1 MAKLTLTQLE
11 RHLFAAADIVRGA
24 MDASEYKDYIVGL
37 LFLKGANDE
46 FDAAREAIAEY
57 AAAELGLTGG
67 ALADLLEDESAYR
80 ERGVLFVPRI
90 ARWAE
95 ISSATHDIAEDWLHP
110 ALQALEGQDPTLQGL
125 FSHLDFGRIGGFGG
139 SSAARADQ
147 RLKLLIGH
155 FDRVRLS
162 TRDVESPDVMG
173 AAYEYLIKA
182 FADSGGRAGGEFY
195 TPRPVVRMMVDLL
208 APEPGMRIYDPCV
221 GSGGMLIAAKEYVEE
236 HGGDA
241 SDMFFAGQD
250 ANSGSCA
257 TATVNLVLHGARRF
271 DLRTGDTLAAP
282 AHVPTSDADR
292 FDGVLSNPPFAT
304 DYTLSDLAYP
314 GERAAYG
321 ATGER
326 GKADLMFVQHML
338 WETRREGRGGMVVT
352 VVPHGVLFRGG
363 GDRAV
368 RTKLLDDDTIEAVIG
383 LAPNLFHGTGMSA
396 CVLVLRPPG
405 KKDPVRAGKVLF
417 INADREFRAERTQN
431 VLLAEQSEKITSVCH
446 AFAEVPGL
454 SRLVSRAEL
463 RANDDNLNVRRY
475 VDSTPPPEPQ
485 DVRAHLVGGVP
496 RAEIEA
502 KRYLL
507 DAYGIALTDLFEER
521 LPADPEYVDF
531 LPKAQRP
538 DTDWFAE
545 LAAPREERLGAAFGE
560 WWEVEAGHLEAL
572 AAVAERPEGPLSAR
586 RRAALWAA
594 RESLVE
600 SFVTHLDGVGLLDWS
615 ALTGAVTDWWREARY
630 DLLALAERGFA
641 GVLDGWMAE
650 VGTQLAPGAD
660 PRTGALRRPTAE
672 ERRAAYQHRLVA
684 AVAPAF
690 LAELAAADA
699 LKAELDERWKELSAR
714 LDEDH
719 REEDESGGASPAQET
734 DGVRQEE
741 RAALAQLRRER
752 ARASAAVRR
761 LEDGALER
769 LTGARAAL
777 AVGGGERRTVL
788 DILAQG
794 LRRRLEDL
802 QRSRRQELVRA
813 YENWWEKYGLSFRE
827 IEQQLQETTG
837 TGPAPTYPWSRRSAW
852 EVMADGAHLLA
863 DRTVIADVVHDL
875 IEAEKD
881 VEGEL
886 AKLDVEELLA
896 LLAAADSDEPGR
908 ARLVPL
914 REVAELVRPAIAT
927 SVGDR
932 PGIPVLRPADL
943 TERVLAPRVLAPRV
957 RQNSDTGLS
966 PRGPRLPKALL
977 PGDVLFAPA
986 DATGRSFRAAEWR
999 GGAGEATCSPAVL
1012 CIRPETGRLSAD
1024 YLVAWLM
1031 LPETQETVYTV
1042 ARSDDDLRLVS
1053 PARLLDVEIP
1063 VPAPAARK
1071 EFTGR
1076 VAMLSRERGVR
1087 HAQLAKLRLVKSILM
1102 RNLTATA
1109 RG

>member
-46 FDAAREAIAEY
+46 FDAAREVIEEH

-95 ISSATHDIAEDWLHP
+95 ISTATHDIAEGRLHP
-110 ALQALEGQDPTLQGL
+110 ALRALEQQNPTLQGL

-139 SSAARADQ
+139 SSTARADQ

-221 GSGGMLIAAKEYVEE
+221 GSGGMLVSAKEYVEE

-241 SDMFFAGQD
+241 SAMFFAGQD
-250 ANSGSCA
+250 ANNGSWA
-257 TATVNLVLHGARRF
+257 TATVNLVLHGVRRF
-271 DLRTGDTLAAP
+271 DLRTGDTLTAP
-282 AHVPTSDADR
+282 AHVPTSDVDR
-292 FDGVLSNPPFAT
+292 FDGVLSNPPFSM

-314 GERAAYG
+314 EQRAAYG
-321 ATGER
+321 VTGER

-338 WETRREGRGGMVVT
+338 WETRRQGRGGTVVT
-352 VVPHGVLFRGG
+352 VMPLGVLYRGG
-363 GDRAV
+363 GERTV

-383 LAPNLFHGTGMSA
+383 LAPNLFHGTGMPA

-405 KKDPVRAGKVLF
+405 KKDPARAGKVLF
-417 INADREFRAERTQN
+417 INADREFRAERAQN
-431 VLLAEQSEKITSVCH
+431 VLLAEQSEKITSVFH
-446 AFAEVPGL
+446 EFVEVPGF
-454 SRLVSRAEL
+454 SRLVDREEL

-502 KRYLL
+502 KRELL
-507 DAYGIALTDLFEER
+507 GAYGIALTDLFEER

-531 LPKAQRP
+531 LPKGRRP
-538 DTDWFAE
+538 DTEWFAD
-545 LAAPREERLGAAFGE
+545 LARPREELLGVAFSE
-560 WWEVEAGHLEAL
+560 WWETEAGHLVAL
-572 AAVAERPEGPLSAR
+572 ATSAERSAGPLSAR

-600 SFVTHLDGVGLLDWS
+600 SFVTRLGEVGLVDRS
-615 ALTGAVTDWWREARY
+615 ALTGAVIDWWREARY

-641 GVLDGWMAE
+641 GVLDGWMAD
-650 VGTQLAPGAD
+650 VVTQLAPEAD
-660 PRTGALRRPTAE
+660 PRTGALRRPTAG

-684 AVAPAF
+684 AVAPEF

-699 LKAELDERWKELSAR
+699 RRAELDERWHELRAR
-714 LDEDH
+714 PDEGD
-719 REEDESGGASPAQET
+719 REDDGSGGESPAQEAAAA
-734 DGVRQEE
+734 GEE
-741 RAALAQLRRER
+741 QRAELAQVKRER
-752 ARASAAVRR
+752 AHAITVVRR
-761 LEDGALER
+761 LEDGAQER
-769 LTGARAAL
+769 LTSARAAL
-777 AVGGGERRTVL
+777 AADHQERRAVL
-788 DILAQG
+788 DILRQG
-794 LRRRLEDL
+794 LRRRLDDL
-802 QRSRRQELVRA
+802 LRGRRQELVRA

-827 IEQQLQETTG
+827 IEQQLKETTG
-837 TGPAPTYPWSRRSAW
+837 TGPAPTYPWSRRCAW
-852 EVMADGAHLLA
+852 EVMADGTHLLA
-863 DRTVIADVVHDL
+863 DRTVVADVVHSL

-896 LLAAADSDEPGR
+896 LLAAVDSHEVGR
-908 ARLVPL
+908 ARRLPL
-914 REVAELVRPAIAT
+914 REVAELVRPVIAP
-927 SVGDR
+927 SAGDSL
-932 PGIPVLRPADL
+932 GIPVLRPADL
-943 TERVLAPRVLAPRV
+943 TERVLAPPA
-957 RQNSDTGLS
+957 RQTAETGLS
-966 PRGPRLPKALL
+966 PRQPRLPATLRS
-977 PGDVLFAPA
+977 GDVLFAPA
-986 DATGRSFRAAEWR
+986 DATGRTFRAAVWR
-999 GGAGEATCSPAVL
+999 GGAGQATYSPGVL
-1012 CIRPETGRLSAD
+1012 CIRPDVGRLSAD

-1031 LPETQETVYTV
+1031 LPEAQESVYTV
-1042 ARSDDDLRLVS
+1042 ARSDGDLRLVS
-1053 PARLLDVEIP
+1053 PARLLDVEVPVP
-1063 VPAPAARK
+1063 VPAAQK
-1071 EFTGR
+1071 EFTER
-1076 VAMLSRERGVR
+1076 VAMLAREGGVR
-1087 HAQLAKLRLVKSILM
+1087 HAQLAKLRLVKGILV

>member
-11 RHLFAAADIVRGA
+11 RHLSAAADIVRGA
-24 MDASEYKDYIVGL
+24 MDSSEFKDYIVGL

-46 FDAAREAIAEY
+46 FDAAREVIEEH

-80 ERGVLFVPRI
+80 ERGALFVPRI

-95 ISSATHDIAEDWLHP
+95 ISSATHDIAEGRLHP
-110 ALQALEGQDPTLQGL
+110 ALRALEGQNPTLQGL

-162 TRDVESPDVMG
+162 TRDVESSDAMG
-173 AAYEYLIKA
+173 AAYEYLIKV
-182 FADSGGRAGGEFY
+182 FADSGGQAGGEFY

-221 GSGGMLIAAKEYVEE
+221 GSGGVLVASKEYVEE

-241 SDMFFAGQD
+241 SGMFFAGQD
-250 ANSGSCA
+250 ANSGSWA

-271 DLRTGDTLAAP
+271 DLRTGDTLTEP
-282 AHVPTSDADR
+282 AHIPTSDVDR
-292 FDGVLSNPPFAT
+292 FDGVLSNPPFSM

-314 GERAAYG
+314 EQRAAYG

-363 GDRAV
+363 GERAV
-368 RTKLLDDDTIEAVIG
+368 RTKLLDDDTVEAVIG
-383 LAPNLFHGTGMSA
+383 LAPNLFHGTGMPA

-405 KKDPVRAGKVLF
+405 KKDPARAGKVLF
-417 INADREFRAERTQN
+417 INADREFRAERAQN
-431 VLLAEQSEKITSVCH
+431 VLLAEQSEKITSVFH
-446 AFAEVPGL
+446 EFAEVPGF
-454 SRLVSRAEL
+454 SRLVGREEL
-463 RANDDNLNVRRY
+463 RENDDNLTVRRY

-485 DVRAHLVGGVP
+485 DARAHLVGGVP

-502 KRYLL
+502 KQDLL
-507 DAYGIALTDLFEER
+507 GAYGIALTDLFEER

-531 LPKAQRP
+531 LPKGQRP

-545 LAAPREERLGAAFGE
+545 LARPREERLGAALSE
-560 WWEVEAGHLEAL
+560 WWEVEAGHLETL
-572 AAVAERPEGPLSAR
+572 AKVAEQPTGPLTTR

-600 SFVTHLDGVGLLDWS
+600 SFVTHLGEVGLVDRS

-641 GVLDGWMAE
+641 GVLDGWMADVE
-650 VGTQLAPGAD
+650 TQLAPEPD
-660 PRTGALRRPTAE
+660 PRTGALRRPTAGQ
-672 ERRAAYQHRLVA
+672 RRAAYQHRLVA
-684 AVAPAF
+684 AVVPDF

-699 LKAELDERWKELSAR
+699 RKAELDERLTELGTR
-714 LDEDH
+714 PDEDD
-719 REEDESGGASPAQET
+719 RENGGSSDSSSAQET
-734 DGVRQEE
+734 AAVAGEQ
-741 RAALAQLRRER
+741 RAVLAQLRRER
-752 ARASAAVRR
+752 ARASAEVRR
-761 LEDGALER
+761 LEDGAQER
-769 LTGARAAL
+769 LTRARAAL
-777 AVGGGERRTVL
+777 AAGRGERRTVL
-788 DILAQG
+788 DILCQG
-794 LRRRLEDL
+794 LRRRLDDL
-802 QRSRRQELVRA
+802 LRSRRQELVRS

-827 IEQQLQETTG
+827 IEQQLKETTG

-863 DRTVIADVVHDL
+863 DRTLVADVVHDL

-896 LLAAADSDEPGR
+896 LLAAADSGEVGR
-908 ARLVPL
+908 ARLMPL
-914 REVAELVRPAIAT
+914 REVAELVRPIIAT
-927 SVGDR
+927 SGGDR
-932 PGIPVLRPADL
+932 LGIPVLRPADL
-943 TERVLAPRVLAPRV
+943 VERVLAPAV
-957 RQNSDTGLS
+957 RQTAETGQL
-966 PRGPRLPKALL
+966 PRQPRLPVTLR

-986 DATGRSFRAAEWR
+986 DATGRTFRAAEWR
-999 GGAGEATCSPAVL
+999 GEAGQATYSPGVL
-1012 CIRPETGRLSAD
+1012 CIRPDVGRLSAD

-1031 LPETQETVYTV
+1031 LPEAQESVYTV
-1042 ARSDDDLRLVS
+1042 ARSYGNLRLVS
-1053 PARLLDVEIP
+1053 PARLLDVEVP
-1063 VPAPAARK
+1063 VPAPAAQK
-1071 EFTGR
+1071 KFSER
-1076 VAMLSRERGVR
+1076 VATLSREKGVR
-1087 HAQLAKLRLVKSILM
+1087 QAQLAKLRLVKGILM

-1109 RG
+1109 GG

>member
-11 RHLFAAADIVRGA
+11 RHLFAAADIVRGS

-46 FDAAREAIAEY
+46 FDVAREAIEEY
-57 AAAELGLTGG
+57 AVAELGLIGE
-67 ALADLLEDESAYR
+67 ALTDLLEDESAYR

-95 ISSATHDIAEDWLHP
+95 ISSATHDIAEGRLHP
-110 ALQALEGQDPTLQGL
+110 ALQALEGQDATLQGL
-125 FSHLDFGRIGGFGG
+125 FSHLDFGRIGGSGG

-182 FADSGGRAGGEFY
+182 FADSGGRVGGEFY

-221 GSGGMLIAAKEYVEE
+221 GSGGMLVAAKEYVEE

-250 ANSGSCA
+250 ANSGSWA

-271 DLRTGDTLAAP
+271 DLRTGDTLTAP
-282 AHVPTSDADR
+282 AHVPTSDVDR
-292 FDGVLSNPPFAT
+292 FDGVLSNPPFSM

-314 GERAAYG
+314 EQRAAYG
-321 ATGER
+321 VTGER

-363 GDRAV
+363 GEQAV
-368 RTKLLDDDTIEAVIG
+368 RTKLLDDDTVEAVIG
-383 LAPNLFHGTGMSA
+383 LAPNLFHGTGMPA

-405 KKDPVRAGKVLF
+405 KKDPARAGKVLF
-417 INADREFRAERTQN
+417 INADREFRAERAQN
-431 VLLAEQSEKITSVCH
+431 VLLAEQSEKITSVFH
-446 AFAEVPGL
+446 EFAEVPGF
-454 SRLVSRAEL
+454 SRLVGREEL
-463 RANDDNLNVRRY
+463 RVNDDNLTVRRY

-502 KRYLL
+502 KQDLL
-507 DAYGIALTDLFEER
+507 GAYGIALTDLFEER

-531 LPKAQRP
+531 LPKGQRP

-545 LAAPREERLGAAFGE
+545 LARPREERLGAAFNE
-560 WWEVEAGHLEAL
+560 WWEAEAGHLEAL
-572 AAVAERPEGPLSAR
+572 ATVAERPTGPLTAR

-594 RESLVE
+594 RESLVA
-600 SFVTHLDGVGLLDWS
+600 SFVTHLGEAALVDRP

-641 GVLDGWMAE
+641 GVLDGWMADVE
-650 VGTQLAPGAD
+650 TQLAPESD
-660 PRTGALRRPTAE
+660 PKTGALRRPTAG
-672 ERRAAYQHRLVA
+672 ERRAAYRHRLVA
-684 AVAPAF
+684 AVVPDF

-699 LKAELDERWKELSAR
+699 RKAELDERWEELRAR
-714 LDEDH
+714 PEEGD
-719 REEDESGGASPAQET
+719 RENDGSGGESSAQET
-734 DGVRQEE
+734 TAV
-741 RAALAQLRRER
+741 ALEQQAVLARLRRER
-752 ARASAAVRR
+752 VRASAVVRS
-761 LEDGALER
+761 LEDGVQER

-777 AVGGGERRTVL
+777 AAGRGERGTVL
-788 DILAQG
+788 DILRQG
-794 LRRRLEDL
+794 LRRRLDDL
-802 QRSRRQELVRA
+802 LRNRRRELVRS

-827 IEQQLQETTG
+827 IEQQLKETTG
-837 TGPAPTYPWSRRSAW
+837 TGPASTYPWSRQSAW
-852 EVMADGAHLLA
+852 EVMAGGAHLLA
-863 DRTVIADVVHDL
+863 DRTVVADVVHDL

-896 LLAAADSDEPGR
+896 LLAATDSGEAGG

-914 REVAELVRPAIAT
+914 REVAELVRPVVAT
-927 SVGDR
+927 SARDGL
-932 PGIPVLRPADL
+932 GIPVLRPADL
-943 TERVLAPRVLAPRV
+943 IERVLAPPV
-957 RQNSDTGLS
+957 RQTAETGLS
-966 PRGPRLPKALL
+966 PRQPRQPVILR

-986 DATGRSFRAAEWR
+986 DATGRTFRAAEWR
-999 GGAGEATCSPAVL
+999 GGAGQATYSPAVL
-1012 CIRPETGRLSAD
+1012 CIRPDAGRLSAD

-1031 LPETQETVYTV
+1031 LPEAQASVYSV
-1042 ARSDDDLRLVS
+1042 ARSDGDLRLVS
-1053 PARLLDVEIP
+1053 PARLLDVEVP
-1063 VPAPAARK
+1063 VPAQAARK
-1071 EFTGR
+1071 EFTER
-1076 VAMLSRERGVR
+1076 VAMLSLEKGVR
-1087 HAQLAKLRLVKSILM
+1087 HAQLAKLRLVKGILM